1 MGTGK
6 NSSEAADDLD
16 DMPLA
21 ERRSLIRLRKAASPF
36 SSVPEPPKCSID
48 EPVSRVSSET
58 SKEWPGLPRGVKF
71 QPSDADLLW
80 HLLAKAG
87 KATADPHPFIHEF
100 ITCLDDFDRFG
111 HTHPQ
116 NLPGIKDGTTTYFFH
131 KSFKTHNTEAE
142 QHDDCGDVCWKKNG
156 NIKPLIIDKK
166 HYGYKSKMTLHSRMN
181 RFENRSWIM
190 HQFHLGSDNDDVG
203 DLVVSKIF
211 SQRIGQINK
220 ISKEKTMNVAV
231 AIPSDAELAICSKSH
246 KPEVYQADQHVDVT
260 ATSTSQELLMDDH
273 YMKESEPLKGPNI
286 KCLDGISASDAG
298 ISSTIDELDHLDQLM
313 MHEYSSMLLANTS
326 SGYVDSNCSIGQSK
340 CDLICTSGNL
350 LDTVND
356 GSIPLNDMM
365 SNRES
370 VSRKG
375 FFDTAKIANIS
386 CDYSPPKIG
395 SNIASNIIS
404 ESSRSVAEDN
414 CCTVFQHSASVPI
427 FQNNDS
433 LVATSRVNDGVSAQ
447 LDYVKMEPIEEDHFE
462 ITATLNSSVSWSH
475 EFKMKETSN
484 PQEQMTSNCTQEAAQ
499 SKVTESH
506 ASREK
511 LKEEP
516 IDDLFGNMLNNITS
530 VEHDVGASESVSNS
544 NLSEKANFSEQFFP
558 KNQHFEQDNTT
569 SVVSV
574 RKKRKKTATSSVKEA
589 LEEDAPGL
597 LQILLDRDISIEDI
611 KLYET
616 MEDDGAL
623 EVSEEDD
630 DFKELETVIN
640 KLFSARASMLKFSG
654 ARHMKGSKPYY
665 VACLISLINQVQ
677 YMQLHK
683 NSVQWGWCRDLQSF
697 IFIFY
702 LQNRIVLE
710 RPEYG
715 YATYFFELVHD
726 LPIDWQIKR
735 LVTAMKLTS
744 CGRTTLIENKPLV
757 IGEDLTEGE
766 ARVLEEYGWT
776 SNCGLG
782 TMLNY
787 CHRVVHD
794 NRTEKSNQWS
804 MRIGKMLVDGYESG
818 RIVLDHLPKK
828 AQKYARKQ
836 EGDC

>member
-6 NSSEAADDLD
+6 DSSEATDDLD

-21 ERRSLIRLRKAASPF
+21 ERRSLIRLRKAASPL
-36 SSVPEPPKCSID
+36 SRVPEPPKCSID
-48 EPVSRVSSET
+48 EPGARVSSET

-71 QPSDADLLW
+71 KPSDTDLLW
-80 HLLAKAG
+80 HLLAKVG

-100 ITCLDDFDRFG
+100 ITCLDDFDKFG

-131 KSFKTHNTEAE
+131 KSFKTHDTEAE

-156 NIKPLIIDKK
+156 SIKPLIIDNK
-166 HYGYKSKMTLHSRMN
+166 HRGYKSIMALHARMN
-181 RFENRSWIM
+181 RSENLSWIM
-190 HQFHLGSDNDDVG
+190 HQFQLGSDNDDIG
-203 DLVVSKIF
+203 EFVVSKIF
-211 SQRIGQINK
+211 SRRSSQTNE
-220 ISKEKTMNVAV
+220 ISEEKTMNIAI
-231 AIPSDAELAICSKSH
+231 AIPSNAELAICSTSRKT
-246 KPEVYQADQHVDVT
+246 EVHQADQHLDVT
-260 ATSTSQELLMDDH
+260 ATDSTSQEILMDDH
-273 YMKESEPLKGPNI
+273 YTKESEPLQGPNI
-286 KCLDGISASDAG
+286 KCLDGISA
-298 ISSTIDELDHLDQLM
+298 TIDELYHFDQLM

-340 CDLICTSGNL
+340 CDMNCASGNL
-350 LDTVND
+350 LDAVND

-375 FFDTAKIANIS
+375 FFDTAK
-386 CDYSPPKIG
+386 C
-395 SNIASNIIS
+395 
-404 ESSRSVAEDN
+404 
-414 CCTVFQHSASVPI
+414 SASVPI

-433 LVATSRVNDGVSAQ
+433 LVAASRDNDGVSAR
-447 LDYVKMEPIEEDHFE
+447 LDYVKMEPTEEDHFE
-462 ITATLNSSVSWSH
+462 ITT
-475 EFKMKETSN
+475 T
-484 PQEQMTSNCTQEAAQ
+484 QEQMTSNCAQEVAQ

-516 IDDLFGNMLNNITS
+516 IDDDLFRNMLHNITS
-530 VEHDVGASESVSNS
+530 VEHDVGISESVSNPS
-544 NLSEKANFSEQFFP
+544 LSEKANFSEQFFP
-558 KNQHFEQDNTT
+558 KNQHFERDNTA

-574 RKKRKKTATSSVKEA
+574 RRKRKKTATSSVKQA

-616 MEDDGAL
+616 MEDDEAL

-640 KLFSARASMLKFSG
+640 KLFSARASIFKFSV

-665 VACLISLINQVQ
+665 VNCLISLINQAK
-677 YMQLHK
+677 YLRFSK

-702 LQNRIVLE
+702 LHNRIVLE

-744 CGRTTLIENKPLV
+744 CGRATLIENKPLV

-782 TMLNY
+782 SMLNF
-787 CHRVVHD
+787 CDRVVHD
-794 NRTEKSNQWS
+794 ARTESNEWWNK
-804 MRIGKMLVDGYESG
+804 IGKMLMAGYESG

-828 AQKYARKQ
+828 AQKYARNKNLPKQ
-836 EGDC
+836 EGELIL

>member
-6 NSSEAADDLD
+6 DSSEATDDLD

-21 ERRSLIRLRKAASPF
+21 ERRSLIRLRKAVSPL
-36 SSVPEPPKCSID
+36 SRVPEPPKCSID
-48 EPVSRVSSET
+48 EPGARVSSET

-71 QPSDADLLW
+71 QPSDTDLLW
-80 HLLAKAG
+80 HLLAKVG

-142 QHDDCGDVCWKKNG
+142 QHDDCGGVCWKKNG
-156 NIKPLIIDKK
+156 SIKPLIIDNK
-166 HYGYKSKMTLHSRMN
+166 HRGYKSIMTLHAHMN
-181 RFENRSWIM
+181 RSENLSWIM
-190 HQFHLGSDNDDVG
+190 HQFQLGSDNDDIG
-203 DLVVSKIF
+203 ELVVSKIF
-211 SQRIGQINK
+211 SRRTSQTNE
-220 ISKEKTMNVAV
+220 ISEEKTMNIAV
-231 AIPSDAELAICSKSH
+231 AIPSNAELAICSTSH
-246 KPEVYQADQHVDVT
+246 KTEVHQADQHLDVT
-260 ATSTSQELLMDDH
+260 ATDSTSQEILMDDH
-273 YMKESEPLKGPNI
+273 YMKESEPLQGPNI
-286 KCLDGISASDAG
+286 KCLDGISATN
-298 ISSTIDELDHLDQLM
+298 TIDELYHFDQLM

-340 CDLICTSGNL
+340 CDMNCTSGNL
-350 LDTVND
+350 LDAVND

-375 FFDTAKIANIS
+375 FFDTAKLDMSLTHLGVIELSIQAWLELGSNLVRLNVIELS
-386 CDYSPPKIG
+386 IQAFCIG
-395 SNIASNIIS
+395 SLIDGFA
-404 ESSRSVAEDN
+404 
-414 CCTVFQHSASVPI
+414 SASS
-427 FQNNDS
+427 S
-433 LVATSRVNDGVSAQ
+433 LSLSVVFALLPAFHISASRDNDGVSAQ
-447 LDYVKMEPIEEDHFE
+447 LDYVKMEPTEEDHFE
-462 ITATLNSSVSWSH
+462 ITT
-475 EFKMKETSN
+475 T
-484 PQEQMTSNCTQEAAQ
+484 QEQMTSNCTQEAAQ
-499 SKVTESH
+499 SKVTE
-506 ASREK
+506 K

-516 IDDLFGNMLNNITS
+516 IDDDLFRNMLNNITS
-530 VEHDVGASESVSNS
+530 VEHDVGISESVSNP

-558 KNQHFEQDNTT
+558 KNQHFERDNTA

-574 RKKRKKTATSSVKEA
+574 RRKRKKTATSSVRQA

-616 MEDDGAL
+616 MEDDEAL

-640 KLFSARASMLKFSG
+640 KLFSARASMFKFSV

-665 VACLISLINQVQ
+665 VNCLISLINQAK
-677 YMQLHK
+677 YLRFSK

-702 LQNRIVLE
+702 LHNRIVLE

-782 TMLNY
+782 SMLNF
-787 CHRVVHD
+787 CDRVVHD
-794 NRTEKSNQWS
+794 ARTESNEWWNK
-804 MRIGKMLVDGYESG
+804 IGKMLMAGYESG

-828 AQKYARKQ
+828 AQKYARNKNLPKQ
-836 EGDC
+836 EEELIL

>member
-6 NSSEAADDLD
+6 DSSEATDDLD

-21 ERRSLIRLRKAASPF
+21 ERRSLIRLRKAASPL
-36 SSVPEPPKCSID
+36 SRVPEPPKCSID
-48 EPVSRVSSET
+48 EPGARVSSET

-71 QPSDADLLW
+71 KPSDTDLLW
-80 HLLAKAG
+80 HLLAKVG

-100 ITCLDDFDRFG
+100 ITCLDDFDKFG

-131 KSFKTHNTEAE
+131 KSFKTHDTEAE

-156 NIKPLIIDKK
+156 SIKPLIIDNK
-166 HYGYKSKMTLHSRMN
+166 HRGYKSIMALHARMN
-181 RFENRSWIM
+181 RSENLSWIM
-190 HQFHLGSDNDDVG
+190 HQFQLGSDNDDIG
-203 DLVVSKIF
+203 EFVVSKIF
-211 SQRIGQINK
+211 SRRSSQTNE
-220 ISKEKTMNVAV
+220 ISEEKTMNIAI
-231 AIPSDAELAICSKSH
+231 AIPSNAELAICSTSRKT
-246 KPEVYQADQHVDVT
+246 EVHQADQHLDVT
-260 ATSTSQELLMDDH
+260 ATDSTSQEILMDDH
-273 YMKESEPLKGPNI
+273 YTKESEPLQGPNI
-286 KCLDGISASDAG
+286 KCLDGISA
-298 ISSTIDELDHLDQLM
+298 TIDELYHFDQLM

-340 CDLICTSGNL
+340 CDMNCASGNL
-350 LDTVND
+350 LDAVND

-375 FFDTAKIANIS
+375 FFDTAK
-386 CDYSPPKIG
+386 C
-395 SNIASNIIS
+395 
-404 ESSRSVAEDN
+404 
-414 CCTVFQHSASVPI
+414 SASVPI

-433 LVATSRVNDGVSAQ
+433 LVAASRDNDGVSAR
-447 LDYVKMEPIEEDHFE
+447 LDYVKMEPTEEDHFE
-462 ITATLNSSVSWSH
+462 ITT
-475 EFKMKETSN
+475 T
-484 PQEQMTSNCTQEAAQ
+484 QEQMTSNCAQENHLHLP
-499 SKVTESH
+499 ESH

-516 IDDLFGNMLNNITS
+516 IDDDLFRNMLHNITS
-530 VEHDVGASESVSNS
+530 VEHDVGISESVSNPS
-544 NLSEKANFSEQFFP
+544 LSEKANFSEQFFP
-558 KNQHFEQDNTT
+558 KNQHFERDNTA

-574 RKKRKKTATSSVKEA
+574 RRKRKKTATSSVKQA

-616 MEDDGAL
+616 MEDDEAL

-640 KLFSARASMLKFSG
+640 KLFSARASIFKFSV

-665 VACLISLINQVQ
+665 VNCLISLINQAK
-677 YMQLHK
+677 YLRFSK

-702 LQNRIVLE
+702 LHNRIVLE

-744 CGRTTLIENKPLV
+744 CGRATLIENKPLV

-782 TMLNY
+782 SMLNF
-787 CHRVVHD
+787 CDRVVHD
-794 NRTEKSNQWS
+794 ARTESNEWWNK
-804 MRIGKMLVDGYESG
+804 IGKMLMAGYESG

-828 AQKYARKQ
+828 AQKYARNKNLPKQ
-836 EGDC
+836 EGELIL